1 MNIVQ
6 RATGI
11 LTQPR
16 PEWGRIAE
24 EPATT
29 SSLYTGYAVIL
40 AAVPLALQIVVALIW
55 AGAGGALAGI
65 VGGVLSIGLALAVIY
80 VMGLIANALAP
91 NFGGVR
97 NDIGAQKLMVYAST
111 PLWVMG
117 ILTALLGLIPLLG
130 AVVGILLQ
138 LLAFAYAAYLIYLG
152 APIVMRVTQQQ
163 AIVYALIL
171 AAIWFVIYLVVAA
184 LVGLVVASLFAAAV
198 MTSGNP
204 YR

>member
-1 MNIVQ
+1 M
-6 RATGI
+6 
-11 LTQPR
+11 
-16 PEWGRIAE
+16 
-24 EPATT
+24 
-29 SSLYTGYAVIL
+29 
-40 AAVPLALQIVVALIW
+40 
-55 AGAGGALAGI
+55 
-65 VGGVLSIGLALAVIY
+65 LSIGLALAVIY